1 MLTYEKL
8 RRKPSLFREV
18 VGLTVQEFNPLCLR
32 LEPAYRQSEKTRLSR
47 PGLSETQF
55 KHALRSRLLMTLIR
69 IEHSLTY
76 KALGELF
83 ELHESNVSRN
93 VRRMLALLQERQVIT
108 KPPVRK
114 GSRRLEEL
122 MSKFPGLREVMEE
135 SVEVKEYAL
144 SLALSTV
151 EGKAEGKVVVE
162 REAAPAPIP
171 VADFR
176 ASTIESYDYDEILP
190 TIQDYFLGEGAAIPS
205 WDVTPQ
211 EKQQFKYAVL
221 KALIVLGI
229 EVGEDDLQA
238 VAGETSA
245 RMLGLGVLQPYIEM
259 DGVEEIVVRNGYVRI
274 YRYGRFLDVGDLSS
288 DGYFKALAH
297 KVSDFGGKELT
308 AGNPMCVVDIP
319 GGARFAVV
327 IPPLS
332 IEGTAIN
339 IRRFGVRKLTLEDM
353 AAGPIINP
361 ETGERTSP
369 AFDEETSKFLKK
381 AAREMHMSVVF
392 SGRPGS
398 GKTTLLNAFSAHM
411 PKDAQVCVVEGFRE
425 LELACPHLVKCVV
438 TEAMEESKATRAA
451 VVNALYTR
459 MRPDVLVV
467 GEVVG
472 AEAREYLQAINL
484 GVVAHTTMHGNSCLD
499 ALYRLETLALEPHVP
514 LLATQERIARGVNLV
529 VHLDIS
535 RGKRYIQEMALVEG
549 LRDGRYELDVIK
561 RRNGDGNYTP
571 LPKNLLQ

>member
-18 VGLTVQEFNPLCLR
+18 VGLTVQEFNSLCLR

-76 KALGELF
+76 EALAELF

-93 VRRMLALLQERQVIT
+93 VRRMLAFLREHQMIT

-114 GSRRLEEL
+114 GSRHLEEL
-122 MSKFPGLREVMEE
+122 MGKFPGLREVMKEP
-135 SVEVKEYAL
+135 VEVREHAL
-144 SLALSTV
+144 SSV
-151 EGKAEGKVVVE
+151 EGKVVVE
-162 REAAPAPIP
+162 REAVPVPIP

-190 TIQDYFLGEGAAIPS
+190 TVQDYFLGEGTAIPS
-205 WDVTPQ
+205 WDVIPQ

-221 KALIVLGI
+221 KALVVLGI
-229 EVGEDDLQA
+229 DVGEDDLQA
-238 VAGETSA
+238 VAAETSA

-274 YRYGRFLDVGDLSS
+274 YRYGRFHDVGDLSS

-353 AAGPIINP
+353 ADGPIINP
-361 ETGERTSP
+361 GTGERTSP
-369 AFDEETSKFLKK
+369 AFDEETSEFLKK
-381 AAREMHMSVVF
+381 AAHEMKMSVVF

-398 GKTTLLNAFSAHM
+398 GKTTLLNAFSAHI
-411 PKDAQVCVVEGFRE
+411 PTDAQVCVVEGFRE

-438 TEAMEESKATRAA
+438 TEAMQESKAARAA

-472 AEAREYLQAINL
+472 AEAKEYLQAINL

-535 RGKRYIQEMALVEG
+535 RGKRYIQEMALVKG
-549 LRDGRYELDVIK
+549 LTDGHYELDIVK
-561 RRNGDGNYTP
+561 RRNGDGSYTP
-571 LPKNLLQ
+571 LPKELLQ